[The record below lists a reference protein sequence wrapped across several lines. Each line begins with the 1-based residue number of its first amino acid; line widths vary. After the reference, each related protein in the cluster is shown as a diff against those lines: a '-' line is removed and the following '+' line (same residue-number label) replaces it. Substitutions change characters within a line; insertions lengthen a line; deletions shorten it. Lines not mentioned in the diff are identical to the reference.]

1 MGFEELILKYWGSAA
16 GAIAVIAA
24 GAYMLD
30 LIRTLRKRNDAL
42 SDQITAIYKRVD
54 QDKNVF
60 IQKYTDVLNAIA
72 MCKSVREKAVRDE
85 FVPRELWEER
95 THALDAALKGIND
108 AINCIEEK
116 FENFRADI
124 MAALQNGFKHNSRRK
139 G

>member
-1 MGFEELILKYWGSAA
+1 MGFEEIILKYWGSAA

-30 LIRTLRKRNDAL
+30 MIRTLRKRNDAL

-54 QDKNVF
+54 QDKNIF
-60 IQKYTDVLNAIA
+60 LAKYTDVLNAIA
-72 MCKSVREKAVRDE
+72 ICKTSRERAVRDE

-95 THALDAALKGIND
+95 TQALNKALQSINE

-124 MAALQNGFKHNSRRK
+124 MTALQNGFKHTKSRR